1 MEVTSGDK
9 AGYAT
14 IVGTWKAFVRAT
26 HTFLPED
33 EIQ

>member
-9 AGYAT
+9 AGYAA
-14 IVGTWKAFVRAT
+14 IAGTWEAFVRAT
-26 HTFLPED
+26 YTVLPEV